1 MTGCHVVGC
10 IECPNNPYVCQAC
23 TTDFK
28 LVDNYCLS
36 PCSACPEGT
45 SCQGSSSTCTA
56 CSNPNCLNCEG
67 MWCLQ
72 CKTGYKLQGH
82 INCNKMTCNDCSYGF
97 FCDEKALVSC
107 IDCTKIPEGKFCN
120 CYHSRIQ
127 NCLSCNQITG
137 NCSNCLQG
145 YFPAKNG
152 QKCIRNGTCLVT
164 QDCGLN
170 QFCQGSKCVKGDL
183 AHPVSCGEL
192 LNCTSCVSPFF
203 CLRCSG
209 DYHLG
214 EDLKCLTPRCETLEL
229 NQYCK
234 DVNVPAACPG
244 PFACRCPNQRDH
256 CATCDSDGCAT
267 CLAGF
272 ALSKHGCTRNVCTSS
287 ADCLFGSFC
296 AEKGC
301 QGCESIGSGG
311 YCNCGALVQNCALC
325 SDGVCLKCQ
334 HGSQLTQGYCVITD
348 SSDGAVD
355 VKLMIEISVAIIIVV
370 IGVTLIILFV
380 IFKKY
385 SPKQNGFEKIG
396 TQDKITPRLMDNS
409 QNKSLEFSLSHND
422 EGSSTL
428 VQQ

>member
-1 MTGCHVVGC
+1 MIQKCRICG
-10 IECPNNPYVCQAC
+10 
-23 TTDFK
+23 K
-28 LVDNYCLS
+28 
-36 PCSACPEGT
+36 
-45 SCQGSSSTCTA
+45 
-56 CSNPNCLNCEG
+56 
-67 MWCLQ
+67 
-72 CKTGYKLQGH
+72 
-82 INCNKMTCNDCSYGF
+82 
-97 FCDEKALVSC
+97 KALVSC

-127 NCLSCNQITG
+127 NCLACNQITG

-152 QKCIRNGTCLVT
+152 EKCIRNGTCLVT

-214 EDLKCLTPRCETLEL
+214 EDLKCLTPRCETLGL

-325 SDGVCLKCQ
+325 GDGVCLKCQ

-385 SPKQNGFEKIG
+385 SPKQNGFEKMES
-396 TQDKITPRLMDNS
+396 KLSVSDNMMCN
-409 QNKSLEFSLSHND
+409 QYKRTLDLSLSSKEDNYSSLVIQCQVGCLQVLFIQWRKLYFIKTINYYNYQQSLLKSIDCNWIQSNQIQLYRIQLKYHKIMNYND
-422 EGSSTL
+422 YRFQSLQHKSQLRGRNFHKKQKYFKIS
-428 VQQ
+428 